1 MLSTLDSLRK
11 VSHPQFVFLIYKTC
25 DKNHFC
31 THIWWSPCAF
41 LERAFIFHPRNTA
54 YLHFSAHDLPNTMAK
69 VSVSPLSL
77 PAQPLLCSNCCTN
90 QHKIK
95 CSHPQQGES
104 AEQGPLET
112 ADTVLQLL
120 YYRIR
125 HFRSN
130 SQHGTS
136 SSMKRF
142 IHPSPDCSRVNIFNF
157 SVHQKAQLLHNSSPQ
172 ANDLRYLSPEVFLG

>member
-1 MLSTLDSLRK
+1 MIKITFALISGGLLAPFWKGPSSSTQETL
-11 VSHPQFVFLIYKTC
+11 LIYTSQPTTC
-25 DKNHFC
+25 Q
-31 THIWWSPCAF
+31 IPW
-41 LERAFIFHPRNTA
+41 PR
-54 YLHFSAHDLPNTMAK
+54 
-69 VSVSPLSL
+69 SVSPLSL

-157 SVHQKAQLLHNSSPQ
+157 SVHQKAQFLHNSSPQ
-172 ANDLRYLSPEVFLG
+172 ANDLRYLLPEVFLGQIHFDCFRQMKTLTQSFL